1 MGFKAR
7 KLTQLTIAAV
17 FIIVLFTGSAFAETY
32 TMKLGIVTQ
41 NDPIHVY
48 IQEFK
53 KRIEAKTGGRIKAE
67 IYPGAQLGGTPRLI
81 EGIQL
86 GTIEMILLPPGF
98 FKGVNSAF
106 QVTDAPGL
114 FNNLDHAYASLT
126 DPSFRDPFL
135 KIGENK
141 GIVGVSLWVH
151 GPTSYACVTPLRS
164 LADFKDK
171 KFRVLATKVE
181 TDLMKSIDA
190 TGVPMPFTEIT
201 PALQRKAIDGVR
213 SNIMVLAGIK
223 VYSVAKNITLAND
236 AMIAV
241 VAMASKK
248 FMDKLPAD
256 LQSAVLEV
264 GREMEVYMRGVAKE
278 YNGKAE
284 EAWRQNGAIFQLPEA
299 DRQILMEKGA
309 AIAEN
314 VLGSDEAT
322 KTLFGL
328 LKESAEKHRQ

>member
-1 MGFKAR
+1 MEMKVHHL
-7 KLTQLTIAAV
+7 KPMTIAALL
-17 FIIVLFTGSAFAETY
+17 IIFLICGSAAAETY

-53 KRIEAKTGGRIKAE
+53 KRIEAKTDGRIKAQV
-67 IYPGAQLGGTPRLI
+67 YPGAQLGGTPRLI

-86 GTIEMILLPPGF
+86 GTIELILLPPGF
-98 FKGVNSAF
+98 FKGVNTAF

-114 FNNLDHAYASLT
+114 FNNLEHAHAGLT

-151 GPTSYACVTPLRS
+151 GPTSYACLTPLRT
-164 LADFKDK
+164 LADFRGK

-190 TGVPMPFTEIT
+190 TGVPMPFTEIA

-213 SNIMVLAGIK
+213 SNIMVLSGIK

-236 AMIAV
+236 SMIAV

-248 FMDKLPAD
+248 FMEKLPPD
-256 LQSAVLEV
+256 LQQAVLEV
-264 GREMEVYMRGVAKE
+264 GREMEIYMLGVAKE

-284 EAWRQNGAIFQLPEA
+284 SAWRENGTIYQLSDA
-299 DRQILMEKGA
+299 DRQVLMDKGA
-309 AIAEN
+309 AIAES
-314 VLGSDEAT
+314 VLGGDPAT
-322 KTLFGL
+322 QALFGL
-328 LKESAEKHRQ
+328 LKKSAEKHQ

>member
-1 MGFKAR
+1 MGFKAQ
-7 KLTQLTIAAV
+7 KLTQLTI
-17 FIIVLFTGSAFAETY
+17 FTTLIIFLFSGSVLAETY

-53 KRIEAKTGGRIKAE
+53 KRIEAKTNERIKAE
-67 IYPGAQLGGTPRLI
+67 LYPGAQLGGTPRLI

-106 QVTDAPGL
+106 QATDAPGL
-114 FNNLDHAYASLT
+114 FNSIDHAHASLT

-135 KIGENK
+135 EVGENK

-151 GPTSYACVTPLRS
+151 GPTSYASLTPLRS

-181 TDLMKSIDA
+181 TDLMKSIGA

-223 VYSVAKNITLAND
+223 VFSVAKNITLAND

-241 VAMASKK
+241 VTMASKK

-264 GREMEVYMRGVAKE
+264 GREMEVYMLGVAKE

-284 EAWRQNGAIFQLPEA
+284 EAWRQNGVIYQLPEA
-299 DRQILMEKGA
+299 DRQILMKKGA
-309 AIAEN
+309 SIAEN
-314 VLGSDEAT
+314 VLGSDKAT
-322 KTLFGL
+322 KALFGL
-328 LKESAEKHRQ
+328 LKESAEKHK